1 MARPGETRS
10 QSIFCPSAH
19 RRCCPSCTLTL
30 LRDRESRLRGGAWP
44 HCRNSAVAF
53 SFEFPLHLP
62 LLAMGERADGG
73 GKECGSA
80 RERGA
85 TGVRIRSGGKSSL
98 ALHPDLNK
106 ADAFFFLFFFRFR
119 GCFKTLRV
127 SFMFVLLSFLVLLP
141 PQPLTPLASG
151 IVRIEARWSLLTI
164 YSACCACVCSEGER
178 DLGEGEGRS
187 ELTAADCGKGSSQAE
202 QTKRLLEQTTRRH
215 PASRARSRSSRSR
228 WAANHRFGGIGN
240 RNN

>member
-44 HCRNSAVAF
+44 HCRNSTVAF

-106 ADAFFFLFFFRFR
+106 ADAFFFFF
-119 GCFKTLRV
+119 G
-127 SFMFVLLSFLVLLP
+127 FVA
-141 PQPLTPLASG
+141 AS
-151 IVRIEARWSLLTI
+151 R
-164 YSACCACVCSEGER
+164 
-178 DLGEGEGRS
+178 RS
-187 ELTAADCGKGSSQAE
+187 EFRSCSYFCPSSFSCP
-202 QTKRLLEQTTRRH
+202 R
-215 PASRARSRSSRSR
+215 
-228 WAANHRFGGIGN
+228 NH
-240 RNN
+240 